1 MITIEDFLSLKEA
14 NAKLER
20 DNLRLKK
27 EIFQLTEIKEQ
38 ILPMKTDLIEKH
50 IKQEKEKEAKIL
62 SLESI
67 VSALRDQLLKKDKNE
82 INDKNNHLLIQN
94 QKLNEKICI
103 LKVQFKQKED
113 EFSEKRKQDEAEIN
127 NLKSRLLETFQQNS
141 QNYNNEIT
149 KINSQLNS
157 TIQILSRKYKALKI
171 KSKVKIIELTQQN
184 NEKEY
189 EIQLLKEQIDQ
200 IKIKL
205 QSLPQNKEEKM
216 NFLVI
221 QLF

>member
-1 MITIEDFLSLKEA
+1 
-14 NAKLER
+14 
-20 DNLRLKK
+20 
-27 EIFQLTEIKEQ
+27 
-38 ILPMKTDLIEKH
+38 MKTDLIEKH
-50 IKQEKEKEAKIL
+50 IKQEKEAKIL

-82 INDKNNHLLIQN
+82 INDKNNHLLLQN
-94 QKLNEKICI
+94 QKLNEKICK

-157 TIQILSRKYKALKI
+157 TIQILSRK
-171 KSKVKIIELTQQN
+171 
-184 NEKEY
+184 
-189 EIQLLKEQIDQ
+189 
-200 IKIKL
+200 
-205 QSLPQNKEEKM
+205 
-216 NFLVI
+216 
-221 QLF
+221 

>member
-1 MITIEDFLSLKEA
+1 MIFRSSK
-14 NAKLER
+14 
-20 DNLRLKK
+20 
-27 EIFQLTEIKEQ
+27 F
-38 ILPMKTDLIEKH
+38 
-50 IKQEKEKEAKIL
+50 
-62 SLESI
+62 
-67 VSALRDQLLKKDKNE
+67 
-82 INDKNNHLLIQN
+82 
-94 QKLNEKICI
+94 QKLNEKICK

-141 QNYNNEIT
+141 QNDNNEIT

-157 TIQILSRKYKALKI
+157 TIQILSRKYKALEI

-184 NEKEY
+184 NEKES

-216 NFLVI
+216 NNQYKDLFI
-221 QLF
+221 QCQNLLDLNETKIHSLEEEIGMFGVFRGG